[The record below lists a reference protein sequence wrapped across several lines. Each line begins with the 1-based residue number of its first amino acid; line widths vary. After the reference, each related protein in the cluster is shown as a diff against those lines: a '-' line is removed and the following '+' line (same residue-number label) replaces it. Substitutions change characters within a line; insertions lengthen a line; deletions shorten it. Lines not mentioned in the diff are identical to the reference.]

1 MTLLCLPDL
10 SLSIPLQGDNYK
22 GCDKTNGLYFGEGCG
37 TPFSGVF
44 FHLIW
49 QLLGTY
55 VLMQL
60 FTGVIIENFVEVTH
74 ESASLVDRETVSASR
89 N

>member
-74 ESASLVDRETVSASR
+74 ESASLVDRETVCSPR
-89 N
+89 K